1 MAVLALG
8 VPEGTWSRALE
19 HTVQQLTNIRGIVVV
34 VASGNGRQDSCTVA
48 PGPPLLWADAPPNG
62 LRSILKLPEHTCA
75 AAYASLARAN
85 AIKVSQILGLEV
97 WSKLF
102 VLATHQSVCRGDK
115 RALHGRLRGCV
126 KLLLLAQLSEQANQA
141 AIEPI

>member
-48 PGPPLLWADAPPNG
+48 PGPPLLWADVPPSG
-62 LRSILKLPEHTCA
+62 LRSFLKLPEHMCA

-85 AIKVSQILGLEV
+85 AIKVSHIET
-97 WSKLF
+97 K
-102 VLATHQSVCRGDK
+102 
-115 RALHGRLRGCV
+115 
-126 KLLLLAQLSEQANQA
+126 EQALCTCHTPTCLSGSQEGIA
-141 AIEPI
+141 WEAVEAL